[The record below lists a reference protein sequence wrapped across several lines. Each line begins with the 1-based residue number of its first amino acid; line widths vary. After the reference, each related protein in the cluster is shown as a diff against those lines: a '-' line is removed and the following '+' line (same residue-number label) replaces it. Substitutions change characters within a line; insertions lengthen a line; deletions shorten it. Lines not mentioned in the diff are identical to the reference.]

1 MSTGEISKAPHRRL
15 PDAKVVRVLAGGL
28 FLLGLIIGFLGSLL
42 PLLAL
47 ALTADVGFVGKSLL
61 IGSLGGVIAIIVSSI
76 SGSGPRR
83 LLLFLAGPAAAGG
96 LLALG
101 MLYDATPAR
110 YALLAVCAGAA
121 LIGATVSRAW
131 SDLDPGRNR
140 ESVLALGAVSLGLGA
155 LGSTAFVWLGAHFL
169 QVRTSASAGA
179 LLTLVLSLWLWRAA
193 GRTEISK
200 VAPPTVGVSA
210 TSILFSLALVL
221 KTSAYC
227 VLGLW
232 LPFYLGRQLG
242 LSSTSSI
249 GILAVFW
256 LAVSVGRM
264 LAIWAPRAKR
274 FVPLLATSALAGG
287 LGCVFLF
294 FTPLL
299 SGAAVGT
306 ALAGAA
312 LGALHPPTFR
322 IAPADRDPIGPTFL
336 IALALG
342 PVAAGLVGSL
352 AGTRGIAVFIWTA
365 LALHLAVPAL
375 VGLGGL
381 ESRLSTTA
389 ENQPG
394 TL

>member
-1 MSTGEISKAPHRRL
+1 MLAGEMSAVHRRQL
-15 PDAKVVRVLAGGL
+15 PDAKVVRVLVGGL
-28 FLLGLIIGFLGSLL
+28 FLLGVLLGFLGSVL
-42 PLLAL
+42 PLVAL

-61 IGSLGGVIAIIVSSI
+61 IGSLGGIIAITISSM

-83 LLLFLAGPAAAGG
+83 LLLLVGGPAAAVG
-96 LLALG
+96 LFTLG
-101 MLYDATPAR
+101 LLYDAAPTR

-121 LIGATVSRAW
+121 LIGTTVSRAW
-131 SDLDPGRNR
+131 SDLNPGRNR
-140 ESVLALGAVSLGLGA
+140 ESVLALGALSLGLGA
-155 LGSTAFVWLGAHFL
+155 LAATSFVWLATHFL
-169 QVRTSASAGA
+169 QVRTSASVGA
-179 LLTLVLSLWLWRAA
+179 LITLGLSLWLWRAA

-200 VAPPTVGVSA
+200 AAPPTVGVSA
-210 TSILFSLALVL
+210 TGMLFSLALAL
-221 KTSAYC
+221 KASAYC

-232 LPFYLGRQLG
+232 LPFYLARQLG

-256 LAVSVGRM
+256 LAASVGRM

-274 FVPLLATSALAGG
+274 FVPLLATSGLVGG

-294 FTPLL
+294 FTALP

-312 LGALHPPTFR
+312 LGALHPPAFR
-322 IAPADRDPIGPTFL
+322 IAPTDRDSIGPAFL

-352 AGTRGIAVFIWTA
+352 AGTRGVALFIWTA
-365 LALHLAVPAL
+365 LALQLAIPVL
-375 VGLGGL
+375 IGLGAL
-381 ESRLSTTA
+381 ESRLSAGA